1 LLLTNFWYNKFMIKK
16 VEIYT
21 TPWCAYCKMAKEYFK
36 KNNVE
41 YTEYDVADNA
51 AKRQEMIDKTHQ
63 MGVPVIII
71 DGQIVIGFDREKI
84 AGLLNLNK

>member
-1 LLLTNFWYNKFMIKK
+1 MAQ

-41 YTEYDVADNA
+41 YTEHDVANDTD
-51 AKRQEMIDKTHQ
+51 KRQEMIDKTHQ

-71 DGQIVIGFDREKI
+71 DGKVIIGFDRAKI
-84 AGLLNLNK
+84 AELLNLNK

>member
-1 LLLTNFWYNKFMIKK
+1 MAK

-41 YTEYDVADNA
+41 YTEHDVANDA

-71 DGQIVIGFDREKI
+71 DSQIIIGFDRGKI
-84 AGLLNLNK
+84 DELLGLKT

>member
-1 LLLTNFWYNKFMIKK
+1 MNTI
-16 VEIYT
+16 EIYT

-41 YTEYDVADNA
+41 YTEHDVAEDPV
-51 AKRQEMIDKTHQ
+51 KRQEMIDKTHQ

-71 DGQIVIGFDREKI
+71 NGQIVVGFDREKI
-84 AGLLNLNK
+84 NELLKLK

>member
-1 LLLTNFWYNKFMIKK
+1 MNK

-36 KNNVE
+36 KNNIT
-41 YTEYDVADNA
+41 YTEHDVADDS

-71 DGQIVIGFDREKI
+71 DGQIVIGFDRGKI
-84 AGLLNLNK
+84 DQLLGIK

>member
-1 LLLTNFWYNKFMIKK
+1 MTK

-36 KNNVE
+36 KNNVA
-41 YTEYDVADNA
+41 YTEYDVANDA

-63 MGVPVIII
+63 LGVPVIII
-71 DGQIVIGFDREKI
+71 NGQIVIGFDREKI
-84 AGLLNLNK
+84 EQLLNL

>member
-1 LLLTNFWYNKFMIKK
+1 MAK

-41 YTEYDVADNA
+41 YTEHDVADDA

>member
-1 LLLTNFWYNKFMIKK
+1 MNKL
-16 VEIYT
+16 EIYT

-41 YTEYDVADNA
+41 YTEHDVTNDP

-71 DGQIVIGFDREKI
+71 DGQIIIGFDRGKI
-84 AGLLNLNK
+84 DELLGLKK

>member
-1 LLLTNFWYNKFMIKK
+1 MSK

-36 KNNVE
+36 KNSVE
-41 YTEYDVADNA
+41 YTEYDVANDVT
-51 AKRQEMIDKTHQ
+51 KRQEMLDKTHQ

-71 DGQIVIGFDREKI
+71 DGKVVIGFDRGKI
-84 AGLLNLNK
+84 NQLLGI